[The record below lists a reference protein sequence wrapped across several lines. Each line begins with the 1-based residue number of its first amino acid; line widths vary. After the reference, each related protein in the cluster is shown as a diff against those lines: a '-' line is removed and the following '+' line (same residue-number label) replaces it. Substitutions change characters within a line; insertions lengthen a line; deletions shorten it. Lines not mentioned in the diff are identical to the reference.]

1 MICIE
6 SYVAYCTPLHSKPGC
21 FVEACKLPRFV
32 ILGMVYDWFD
42 HASPIVSLIC
52 WIETVPTI
60 RSTSR
65 AMSSSCCRC
74 GVAIGWFSIHETNQD
89 TYRQGK
95 LKKLLVRTLRYSLWV
110 VERGNSRKNVGRCS
124 LFVHGMTWAFDPM
137 SLSWSIAVSPQSP
150 WDRKHPPHPMV
161 GVLSKASGCYES
173 TCLFVLPGLPGLR
186 SSKSPRLWWRTW
198 CKTHWSSSPW
208 ILWTTTA
215 MAWRWWDFPRKAWFT
230 IWLFNI
236 AMV

>member
-74 GVAIGWFSIHETNQD
+74 GVARLVLYPWDQPRYVPTREVEEAFGKDTQILSLGGWKGEQQKECWEMFA
-89 TYRQGK
+89 
-95 LKKLLVRTLRYSLWV
+95 LVRSSSMVWRGHLIRWAY
-110 VERGNSRKNVGRCS
+110 VE
-124 LFVHGMTWAFDPM
+124 A
-137 SLSWSIAVSPQSP
+137 SPFPRQSP
-150 WDRKHPPHPMV
+150 WDRKHPHHPMV
-161 GVLSKASGCYES
+161 WFLSKASGCS
-173 TCLFVLPGLPGLR
+173 PGLPGLR

-230 IWLFNI
+230 IWLWLTVCHGI
-236 AMV
+236 DGP